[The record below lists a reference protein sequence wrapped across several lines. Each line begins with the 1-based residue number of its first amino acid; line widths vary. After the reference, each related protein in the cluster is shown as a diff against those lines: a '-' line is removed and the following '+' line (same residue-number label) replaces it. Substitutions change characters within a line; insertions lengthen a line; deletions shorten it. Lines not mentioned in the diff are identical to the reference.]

1 MKRAD
6 SLLSPL
12 IKSLGLE
19 DSVRAGRIKKE
30 WAAIFEKPVSLHM
43 SPASLREGELLINVD
58 SPVWLQ
64 QLNFYKDTII
74 KKLNGFGIKTVRF
87 KMGRV
92 LPEKKQAKPILE
104 KRLLTVNE
112 NSYIEET
119 ISPVQDQE
127 LRDNI
132 KKAMEK
138 SMSFKR

>member
-1 MKRAD
+1 
-6 SLLSPL
+6 
-12 IKSLGLE
+12 
-19 DSVRAGRIKKE
+19 
-30 WAAIFEKPVSLHM
+30 M

-92 LPEKKQAKPILE
+92 LPEKREEQAIPKIR
-104 KRLLTVNE
+104 RLTADE
-112 NSYIEET
+112 HSYIDGT
-119 ISPVQDQE
+119 ISPVPDQE